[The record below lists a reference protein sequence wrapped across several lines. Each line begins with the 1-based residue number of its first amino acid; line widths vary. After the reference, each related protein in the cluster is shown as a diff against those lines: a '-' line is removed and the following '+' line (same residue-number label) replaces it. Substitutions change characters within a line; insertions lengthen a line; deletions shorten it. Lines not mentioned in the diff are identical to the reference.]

1 MVTRTKANIKVYNFR
16 VARAVTLTK
25 SNMKLISILS
35 ESDRIVIQLHI
46 RGGARARAPPP
57 SSPLGG
63 AGALRARSPTNG
75 YIDAAGL
82 RGRYSFRKGCF
93 PVNVLRG
100 IRKEFGGHSKG
111 IRTYK
116 RNSGKNMFQDLSY
129 RVGGVSKVLSR
140 MRVRVCPL

>member
-1 MVTRTKANIKVYNFR
+1 MYMCCYLIGASVLAHITKH
-16 VARAVTLTK
+16 
-25 SNMKLISILS
+25 M
-35 ESDRIVIQLHI
+35 
-46 RGGARARAPPP
+46 
-57 SSPLGG
+57 
-63 AGALRARSPTNG
+63 
-75 YIDAAGL
+75 
-82 RGRYSFRKGCF
+82 RYSFRKGCF
-93 PVNVLRG
+93 PVTVLRG